1 MHSRSP
7 LTEKKGRNRRT
18 FYQYSNTVDKRN
30 LGPVKDVIQL
40 EINSFTEPVPYSV
53 ESIDSLI
60 AQFLKE
66 TNRVDLID
74 RFELHSFQLNV
85 LSIERTFFEKIL
97 SITRLSYE
105 GNDKLS
111 NKIRHFYDIAK
122 IYNKDK
128 AILEHPKSIDIFKF
142 ALKDDSNNPT
152 FAGEW
157 LNNPLSEAPL
167 YKDFQSI
174 WRNLEND
181 YRNDLKELIWVDSM
195 PSSSEIIDILSKIKV
210 FLNNTGS

>member
-1 MHSRSP
+1 
-7 LTEKKGRNRRT
+7 LKEQKGRNRRT

-40 EINSFTEPVPYSV
+40 EINSFTEPVPYSE

-105 GNDKLS
+105 GNESLS
-111 NKIRHFYDIAK
+111 KKIRHFYDIAK
-122 IYNKDK
+122 IFSKDK
-128 AILEHPKSIDIFKF
+128 TILENPNSIDIFRF
-142 ALKDDSNNPT
+142 ALKDDSKNPT

-167 YKDFQSI
+167 YRDFQSI
-174 WRNLEND
+174 WSELERD
-181 YRNDLKELIWVDSM
+181 YVNDLKDLIWVERM
-195 PSSSEIIDILSKIKV
+195 PSSSEVIGLDSDIKSFIIRVETESI
-210 FLNNTGS
+210 